1 MRKFWLSLLTS
12 FFLGLTFAAPVW
24 AADRALANIIGYS
37 QDLKYFAFEEYGIQD
52 GSGFAFSSYYI
63 IDLEKDRWVVGTP
76 VRAIAED
83 ENESL
88 EEIRLRAAQE
98 IAPRFKNL
106 AVNVPADVLAYIGDG
121 APEHDGRKILFGFPS
136 HAGPDDISGRYTLQL
151 GETQVAA
158 ASPCIEWFGEA
169 AIGFSLSVEDHDS
182 EREIHNDRNLPRSR
196 GCPIEYRI
204 TGVFAPHYTADIAH
218 TVALISIYAHG
229 FEGSDRRFIIVPLA
243 LRQQTF

>member
-1 MRKFWLSLLTS
+1 MRKFWLSLLSS
-12 FFLGLTFAAPVW
+12 FFLCLAFCAPAW

-37 QDLKYFAFEEYGIQD
+37 QDLKYFAFEEYGIHD

-76 VRAIAED
+76 VRAVAED

-88 EEIRLRAAQE
+88 EEIRLRAALE

-106 AVNVPADVLAYIGDG
+106 AVNMPADVLAYIGDG
-121 APEHDGRKILFGFPS
+121 DPEQDGQKILFGFPS
-136 HAGPDDISGRYTLQL
+136 PSGPNSVSGRYTLRL

-158 ASPCIEWFGEA
+158 ASPCIDWFGEA

-182 EREIHNDRNLPRSR
+182 EREVHNDRNLPRSR
-196 GCPIEYRI
+196 GCPTEYRI
-204 TGVFAPHYTADIAH
+204 AGVFAPYYTADIAH
-218 TVALISIYAHG
+218 TVVLISIYAHG
-229 FEGSDRRFIIVPLA
+229 FEGLDRRFIVVPLA
-243 LRQQTF
+243 LSQQIF